1 MTQPLTPD
9 TPLSPISPSLDAA
22 RAVLAAVLD
31 STRAADTDRLDTD
44 RLAAAEAL
52 AALSE
57 VRPPYPP
64 PNPGQ
69 AGHPHALLADALD
82 RLDAAIGEAGSI
94 DELTRIA
101 TAALI
106 LRRRSQDQS

>member
-9 TPLSPISPSLDAA
+9 TPLSAISPSLDAA
-22 RAVLAAVLD
+22 RAALAAVLD
-31 STRAADTDRLDTD
+31 GTRAADTD

-69 AGHPHALLADALD
+69 AGHPHALLAEALD

-106 LRRRSQDQS
+106 LRRRSRDRS

>member
-1 MTQPLTPD
+1 MTQPAAAQIT
-9 TPLSPISPSLDAA
+9 PISPSLDAA
-22 RAVLAAVLD
+22 RRALAAVLD
-31 STRAADTDRLDTD
+31 ATHVDHRT

-52 AALSE
+52 AVLSE

-64 PNPGQ
+64 ATGSG
-69 AGHPHALLADALD
+69 AGTPEVLLADALA
-82 RLDAAIGEAGSI
+82 RLETAIGEAGSI

-106 LRRRSQDQS
+106 LRRRGGDPS